1 MASGFTPAAKHS
13 RTINVGASVR
23 KQAKELGIPWEDNCP
38 AQISDWLLASIL
50 PNAASLMGQSTIKVG
65 YQIKAESINLF
76 LICLCDPR
84 AGKSPAFHHGCA
96 QPVRLHVEAREDI
109 PLFEDEFKA
118 TPGHNVW
125 KGRGYPALWTVTG
138 RVKREK
144 QDWPGKVD
152 SAVWWEPR
160 GCTQV
165 VTRQHARSSTIQ
177 GCHWVDMVSPTDFSP
192 FMLSWRGEKKVRLT
206 GWLYINHSRITR
218 QPVRQESSSQ
228 SWMTW

>member
-1 MASGFTPAAKHS
+1 M
-13 RTINVGASVR
+13 GASVR

-65 YQIKAESINLF
+65 YKIKAESINLF

-118 TPGHNVW
+118 TPGHNAIIG
-125 KGRGYPALWTVTG
+125 KEEATQLFGQLLGG
-138 RVKREK
+138 SREK
-144 QDWPGKVD
+144 
-152 SAVWWEPR
+152 
-160 GCTQV
+160 
-165 VTRQHARSSTIQ
+165 
-177 GCHWVDMVSPTDFSP
+177 
-192 FMLSWRGEKKVRLT
+192 
-206 GWLYINHSRITR
+206 SRIDLERLIQLYDGNPVGVHKWR
-218 QPVRQESSSQ
+218 QDSMPGHRQSRGVIEWIWSAQ
-228 SWMTW
+228 PIFPHLC